1 MTPTKFFTL
10 LGLAATVVAATFAP
24 LSAHASDASRQKNK
38 NTWRNGAILGGAA
51 ALYGL
56 HNHDR
61 TTTLLGAAGAAYAA
75 KRYEDDR
82 HSQSQ
87 ASAARAR
94 YYRSHRNYGTTYRY
108 YGTPTHR
115 RIVRHRRTV
124 RHYHHYA
131 R

>member
-1 MTPTKFFTL
+1 MKLTKLFTL
-10 LGLAATVVAATFAP
+10 LGLAATVAGAALAP
-24 LSAHASDASRQKNK
+24 LAAHADDASRQKNK
-38 NTWRNGAILGGAA
+38 NLWRNGAIAGGAA

-56 HNHDR
+56 HSHNR
-61 TTTLLGAAGAAYAA
+61 TTTLLGVAGAAYAA
-75 KRYEDDR
+75 HRYEQDR

-94 YYRSHRNYGTTYRY
+94 YYRSHRNTGTSYRY
-108 YGTPTHR
+108 YGSPSSRTRT
-115 RIVRHRRTV
+115 VRHRHV